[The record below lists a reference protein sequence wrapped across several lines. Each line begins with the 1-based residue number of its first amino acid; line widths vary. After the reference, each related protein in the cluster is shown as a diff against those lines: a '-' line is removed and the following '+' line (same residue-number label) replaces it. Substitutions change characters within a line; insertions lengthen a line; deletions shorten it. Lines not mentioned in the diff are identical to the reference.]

1 MARKRKGIAIDGWLA
16 IDKPVGIGST
26 QVVAMVRRL
35 TNAAKVGHGG
45 TLDPLASG
53 ILPIALGEATKTV
66 AYVMDGA
73 KTYRFQVRW
82 GEATA
87 TDDKE
92 GAVSETSEVRP
103 TREQIEAVLPAFT
116 GAIEQVPPAYSAI
129 KVDGER
135 AYDLARSGEAV
146 ELKPRI
152 VHIRA
157 LRLVGQPDADH
168 ADFEVE
174 CGKGT
179 YVRSLGRDIARALGT
194 LAHISLLRR
203 VACGPFNERNAIPL
217 DKFSEVGQG
226 PALRTH
232 LLPVETA
239 LDDIPAL
246 ALTEAEARRLHSGQV
261 LAANRLTQ
269 ALPVEAVDPDVV
281 FRAMAGERLVALAR
295 IDDGLVRSVRVM
307 NLHTQTLG
315 EDDVDHSRAQG

>member
-1 MARKRKGIAIDGWLA
+1 MARKRKGIPIDGWLA
-16 IDKPVGIGST
+16 IDKPLGIGST
-26 QVVAMVRRL
+26 QVVSAVRRI
-35 TNAAKVGHGG
+35 TGAAKVGHGG

-82 GEATA
+82 GEATS

-92 GAVSETSEVRP
+92 GVVTETHPVRP
-103 TREQIEAVLPAFT
+103 STEQILAALPDFV
-116 GAIEQVPPAYSAI
+116 GDIEQVPPAYSAI

-135 AYDLARSGEAV
+135 AYDLARAGEAV
-146 ELKPRI
+146 ELKARI
-152 VHIRA
+152 VRIKA
-157 LRLVGQPDADH
+157 LRLLGQPDTDH

-179 YVRSLGRDIARALGT
+179 YVRSLGRDLAHALGT
-194 LAHISLLRR
+194 VGHISVLRR
-203 VACGPFNERNAIPL
+203 VACGPFNETNAIPL
-217 DKFSEVGQG
+217 DIFREVGQG
-226 PALRTH
+226 PALRSH

-246 ALTEAEARRLHSGQV
+246 ALTEAEARRLHSGQA
-261 LAANRLTQ
+261 LSLSRLELPVCRQ
-269 ALPVEAVDPDVV
+269 ALIPDQVV
-281 FRAMAGERLVALAR
+281 RAMDGERLVALAR
-295 IDDGLVRSVRVM
+295 IDSGVVRSVRVM
-307 NLHTQTLG
+307 NLHHESLG

>member
-1 MARKRKGIAIDGWLA
+1 MARKRKGIPIDGWLA
-16 IDKPVGIGST
+16 IDKPLGIGST
-26 QVVAMVRRL
+26 QVVSMVRRL

-82 GEATA
+82 GEATT

-92 GAVSETSEVRP
+92 GEVSETSPVRP
-103 TREQIEAVLPAFT
+103 TAAAIEAALPAFT

-135 AYDLARSGEAV
+135 AYDLARAGEEV
-146 ELKPRI
+146 ELKARI
-152 VHIRA
+152 VQIRA
-157 LRLVGQPDADH
+157 LRLLGMPDADH

-194 LAHISLLRR
+194 VGHISVLRR
-203 VACGPFNERNAIPL
+203 VACGPFNEANAIPL
-217 DKFSEVGQG
+217 DKFAEVGQG
-226 PALRTH
+226 PALRSH

-246 ALTEAEARRLHSGQV
+246 ALTEAEARRLHSGQALSV
-261 LAANRLTQ
+261 NRLVH
-269 ALPVEAVDPDVV
+269 ALPPGAQDTELV
-281 FRAMAGERLVALAR
+281 FRAVCGEWLVALAR
-295 IDDGLVRSVRVM
+295 IEGGAVRSVRVM
-307 NLHTQTLG
+307 NLHTHTLG

>member
-1 MARKRKGIAIDGWLA
+1 MARKRKGIPIDGWLA
-16 IDKPVGIGST
+16 IDKPLGIGST

-82 GEATA
+82 GEATS

-92 GAVSETSEVRP
+92 GSVSETSPVRP
-103 TREQIEAVLPAFT
+103 SPDQILAALPAFT

-135 AYDLARSGEAV
+135 AYDLARAGEAV
-146 ELKPRI
+146 ELKARI
-152 VHIRA
+152 VQIHA
-157 LRLVGQPDADH
+157 LRLLGQPDADH

-179 YVRSLGRDIARALGT
+179 YVRSLGRDLARALGT
-194 LAHISLLRR
+194 VGHIAVLRR
-203 VACGPFNERNAIPL
+203 VACGPFNEGNAIPL

-226 PALRTH
+226 PALRNH

-246 ALTEAEARRLHSGQV
+246 ALTEAEARRLHSGQALSV
-261 LAANRLTQ
+261 HRLVH
-269 ALPVEAVDPDVV
+269 ALPPGADDPDIV
-281 FRAMAGERLVALAR
+281 FRAVCGEWLVALAR
-295 IDDGLVRSVRVM
+295 IEGGTIRSVRVM
-307 NLHTQTLG
+307 NLHTKTLG

>member
-1 MARKRKGIAIDGWLA
+1 MARKRKGISIDGWLA
-16 IDKPVGIGST
+16 IDKPLGIGST
-26 QVVAMVRRL
+26 QVVSLVRRL

-82 GEATA
+82 GQATA

-92 GAVSETSEVRP
+92 GEITETSDVRP
-103 TREQIEAVLPAFT
+103 TPEQVFAVLPRFV

-135 AYDLARSGEAV
+135 AYDLARAGEIV
-146 ELKPRI
+146 ELKARV
-152 VHIRA
+152 VHIKA
-157 LRLVGQPDADH
+157 LRFLGAPDPDH

-179 YVRSLGRDIARALGT
+179 YVRSLGRDIAHALGT

-203 VACGPFNERNAIPL
+203 VACGPFNETNAIPL
-217 DKFSEVGQG
+217 DKFKEVGQG

-232 LLPVETA
+232 LLPVKTA

-246 ALTEAEARRLHSGQV
+246 ALTDVEARRLQSGQALSV
-261 LAANRLTQ
+261 NRLAH
-269 ALPVEAVDPDVV
+269 ALPDGDPDPELV
-281 FRAMAGERLVALAR
+281 FRAMDGERLVALAR
-295 IDDGLVRSVRVM
+295 IEDGAVRSVRVM
-307 NLHTQTLG
+307 NLQPVSLG
-315 EDDVDHSRAQG
+315 EGDVDHSRAQG

>member
-1 MARKRKGIAIDGWLA
+1 MARKRKGIPIDGWLA
-16 IDKPVGIGST
+16 IDKPLGIGST
-26 QVVAMVRRL
+26 QVVSMVRRL

-82 GEATA
+82 GEATT

-92 GAVSETSEVRP
+92 GEVSETSPLRP
-103 TREQIEAVLPAFT
+103 TAAAIEAALPAFT

-135 AYDLARSGEAV
+135 AYDLARAGEEV
-146 ELKPRI
+146 ELKAR
-152 VHIRA
+152 VVQIRA
-157 LRLVGQPDADH
+157 LRLLGMPDADH

-194 LAHISLLRR
+194 VGHISVLRR
-203 VACGPFNERNAIPL
+203 VACGPFNEANAIPL
-217 DKFSEVGQG
+217 DKFAEVGQG
-226 PALRTH
+226 PALRSH

-246 ALTEAEARRLHSGQV
+246 ALTEAEARRLHSGQALSV
-261 LAANRLTQ
+261 NRLVH
-269 ALPVEAVDPDVV
+269 ALPPGAQDAEQV
-281 FRAMAGERLVALAR
+281 FRAVCGEWLVALAR
-295 IDDGLVRSVRVM
+295 IEDGAVRSVRVM
-307 NLHTQTLG
+307 NLHTHTLG

>member
-1 MARKRKGIAIDGWLA
+1 MARKRKGIPIDGWLA
-16 IDKPVGIGST
+16 IDKPLGIGST
-26 QVVAMVRRL
+26 QVVSMVRRL

-82 GEATA
+82 GQATG

-92 GAVSETSEVRP
+92 GEVTETSPVRP
-103 TREQIEAVLPAFT
+103 TAEQIAAVLPRFM

-135 AYDLARSGEAV
+135 AYDLARAGEAV
-146 ELKPRI
+146 ELKARI
-152 VHIRA
+152 VQVTA
-157 LRLVGQPDADH
+157 LRFLGAPDADH
-168 ADFEVE
+168 GDFEVE

-179 YVRSLGRDIARALGT
+179 YVRSLGRDLARALGT
-194 LAHISLLRR
+194 VGHISVLRR
-203 VACGPFNERNAIPL
+203 VACGPFNETNAIPL
-217 DKFSEVGQG
+217 DKFAEVGQG
-226 PALRTH
+226 PALRSH

-246 ALTEAEARRLHSGQV
+246 ALTEAEARRLHSGQALPV
-261 LAANRLTQ
+261 NRLTH
-269 ALPVEAVDPDVV
+269 ALPPGAIGSDIV
-281 FRAMAGERLVALAR
+281 FRAMCGEWLVALAR
-295 IDDGLVRSVRVM
+295 IEGGAIRSVRVM
-307 NLHTQTLG
+307 NLQLDSIG
-315 EDDVDHSRAQG
+315 ENDVDHSRAQG

>member
-1 MARKRKGIAIDGWLA
+1 MARKRKGIPIDGWLA
-16 IDKPVGIGST
+16 IDKPLGIGST
-26 QVVAMVRRL
+26 QVVAAVRRI

-73 KTYRFQVRW
+73 KTYHFQVRW
-82 GEATA
+82 GEATG

-92 GAVSETSEVRP
+92 GAVTETSPARP
-103 TREQIEAVLPAFT
+103 TREQIEAALPAFT

-135 AYDLARSGEAV
+135 AYDLARAGETV
-146 ELKPRI
+146 DLKARI
-152 VHIRA
+152 VQIKA
-157 LRLVGQPDADH
+157 FRLLSLPDADH

-179 YVRSLGRDIARALGT
+179 YVRSLGRDLARALGT
-194 LAHISLLRR
+194 CGHISVLRR
-203 VACGPFNERNAIPL
+203 VACGPFNETNAIPL
-217 DKFSEVGQG
+217 DKFAEFGQG
-226 PALRTH
+226 PALRSY

-246 ALTEAEARRLHSGQV
+246 ALTEAEARRLHAGQV
-261 LAANRLTQ
+261 LPLSRLELAA
-269 ALPVEAVDPDVV
+269 PVGPSDPEQV
-281 FRAMAGERLVALAR
+281 FRAMQGERLVALAR

-307 NLHTQTLG
+307 NLQLDTIG

>member
-1 MARKRKGIAIDGWLA
+1 MARKRKGIPIDGWLA
-16 IDKPVGIGST
+16 IDKPLGIGST

-82 GEATA
+82 GEATG

-92 GAVSETSEVRP
+92 GAVTETSDVRP
-103 TREQIEAVLPAFT
+103 TAAAIEAALPAFT
-116 GAIEQVPPAYSAI
+116 GAVEQVPPAYSAI

-135 AYDLARSGEAV
+135 AYDLARAGEAV

-152 VHIRA
+152 VHIKA

-179 YVRSLGRDIARALGT
+179 YVRSLGRDLARALGT
-194 LAHISLLRR
+194 VGHISVLRR
-203 VACGPFNERNAIPL
+203 VACGPFNEANAIPL
-217 DKFSEVGQG
+217 DKFAEVGQG
-226 PALRTH
+226 PALRSH

-246 ALTEAEARRLHSGQV
+246 ALTEAEARRLHSGQA
-261 LAANRLTQ
+261 LSIHRLEH
-269 ALPVEAVDPDVV
+269 ALPPGARDPEQV
-281 FRAMAGERLVALAR
+281 FRAMDGERLVALAR
-295 IDDGLVRSVRVM
+295 IEDGAIRSVRVM
-307 NLHTQTLG
+307 NLPLESIG